1 MIYDDKGW
9 SHGDIWGYNDMMIY
23 DDIWWYMMIYDDKW
37 WYMMIYGDMWWYRV
51 IFDDVKINEDK

>member
-9 SHGDIWGYNDMMIY
+9 SHGDIWGYIMIY
-23 DDIWWYMMIYDDKW
+23 DDIW